1 MKKFKKEFMG
11 IIFFGIILLVIGL
24 IAKSQDNPLS
34 RFRSLLISI
43 GIIITIIGVGTQS
56 IRQIDAGEIGI
67 QKLFGKVQTTVLEEG
82 LNFVNPLVEVT
93 KVDVKTQ
100 NYTMT
105 SQDEEKTYADDAIPV
120 LTSDGL
126 QVIIDLTALYRI
138 IPEEAPKII
147 RTIGTAYETKIVRP
161 IIRSKIRNN
170 AAAYEAIQLYSQR
183 REEFENSLRNEI
195 EKDFNKRGFI
205 LEQLLIR
212 KINLPQSVKE
222 SIERKLTADQEAQRM
237 EFVLNKEKQEA
248 ERKRVEAQGVA
259 DAQRILNLGLSEQVL
274 RYESINVLKELVKS
288 DNAKVIIM
296 GDGKNSTPVIIG
308 K

>member
-1 MKKFKKEFMG
+1 MG
-11 IIFFGIILLVIGL
+11 IVFFGVILLVLSFVSKNG
-24 IAKSQDNPLS
+24 DNPLS
-34 RFRSLLISI
+34 RFRGILTTL
-43 GIIITIIGVGTQS
+43 GIILVIIGVGTQS
-56 IRQIDAGEIGI
+56 VRQIETGEIGI
-67 QKLFGKVQTTVLEEG
+67 QKLFGKIQTSILVEG

-93 KVDVKTQ
+93 KVDIKTQ

-105 SQDEEKTYADDAIPV
+105 SSSEESTMADDAIPV

-126 QVIIDLTALYRI
+126 QVVIDLTALYRI
-138 IPEEAPKII
+138 IPSEAPNIV
-147 RTIGTAYETKIVRP
+147 RTIGTSYEVKIVRP

-170 AAAYEAIQLYSQR
+170 AAAYEAIQLYSLK
-183 REEFENSLRNEI
+183 REEFETSLRDEI
-195 EKDFNKRGFI
+195 EADFNKRGFL

-259 DAQRILNLGLSEQVL
+259 DAQKILNSGLSDQVL

-288 DNAKVIIM
+288 ENAKVILM
-296 GDGKNSTPVIIG
+296 GDGKNTPSVIIG

>member
-1 MKKFKKEFMG
+1 MG
-11 IIFFGIILLVIGL
+11 LIFFGIIVLVLGLLSGR
-24 IAKSQDNPLS
+24 SDNPLS
-34 RFRSLLISI
+34 RFKTIFIFAGVLL
-43 GIIITIIGVGTQS
+43 IGVGAVTKSVKQV
-56 IRQIDAGEIGI
+56 DAGEIGV
-67 QKLFGKVQTTVLEEG
+67 QKLFGEVKPTILTEG
-82 LNFVNPLVEVT
+82 LNFINPLMEVIFI
-93 KVDVKTQ
+93 DIKTQ

-105 SQDEEKTYADDAIPV
+105 SMGEDKSGDDAIPV

-126 QVIIDLTALYRI
+126 QVVIDLTALYRL
-138 IPEEAPKII
+138 IPSEAPKII
-147 RTIGTAYETKIVRP
+147 RSIGTGYEDKIVRP

-170 AAAYEAIQLYSQR
+170 AASYEAIHLYSSR
-183 REEFENSLRNEI
+183 REEFENTLRAEI
-195 EKDFNKRGFI
+195 EKDFKERGFE

-259 DAQRILNLGLSEQVL
+259 DAQRILNSGLSEQVL
-274 RYESINVLKELVKS
+274 RYEGINVLKELVKS
-288 DNAKVIIM
+288 ENSKVIIM
-296 GDGKNSTPVIIG
+296 GDGKSSPPVIIG

>member
-1 MKKFKKEFMG
+1 MG
-11 IIFFGIILLVIGL
+11 IIFFGVVVLVLGL
-24 IAKSQDNPLS
+24 VAKNQDNPLS
-34 RFRSLLISI
+34 RFRSLLII
-43 GIIITIIGVGTQS
+43 VGALITVVGAGTQS

-67 QKLFGKVQTTVLEEG
+67 QKLFGKVQTKVLVEG
-82 LNFVNPLVEVT
+82 LNFVNPLVEVI

-105 SQDEEKTYADDAIPV
+105 SQDEDKTIGDDAIPV

-126 QVIIDLTALYRI
+126 QVVIDLTALYRI

-147 RTIGTAYETKIVRP
+147 RTIGPVYETKIVRP

-170 AAAYEAIQLYSQR
+170 AAAYEAIQLYSLK
-183 REEFENSLRNEI
+183 REEFEISLRDEI
-195 EKDFNKRGFI
+195 EKDFNSRGFI

-222 SIERKLTADQEAQRM
+222 SIERKINADQEAQRM

-259 DAQRILNLGLSEQVL
+259 DAQRILNLGLSDQVL

-296 GDGKNSTPVIIG
+296 GDGKNSPPVIIG

>member
-1 MKKFKKEFMG
+1 MG
-11 IIFFGIILLVIGL
+11 IVFFGVIFLVLSFVSKNG
-24 IAKSQDNPLS
+24 DNPLS
-34 RFRSLLISI
+34 RFRGILTTL
-43 GIIITIIGVGTQS
+43 GIILVIIGVGTQS
-56 IRQIDAGEIGI
+56 VRQIETGEIGI
-67 QKLFGKVQTTVLEEG
+67 QKLFGKIQTSILVEG

-93 KVDVKTQ
+93 KVDIKTQ

-105 SQDEEKTYADDAIPV
+105 SSSEESTMADDAIPV

-126 QVIIDLTALYRI
+126 QVVIDLTALYRI
-138 IPEEAPKII
+138 IPSEAPNIV
-147 RTIGTAYETKIVRP
+147 RTIGTSYEVKIVRP

-170 AAAYEAIQLYSQR
+170 AAAYEAIQLYSLK
-183 REEFENSLRNEI
+183 REEFETSLRDEI
-195 EKDFNKRGFI
+195 EADFNKRGFL

-259 DAQRILNLGLSEQVL
+259 DAQKILNSGLSDQVL

-288 DNAKVIIM
+288 ENAKVILM
-296 GDGKNSTPVIIG
+296 GDGKNTPSVIIG

>member
-1 MKKFKKEFMG
+1 MG
-11 IIFFGIILLVIGL
+11 LIFFGIILLVLSFISKNG
-24 IAKSQDNPLS
+24 DNPLS
-34 RFRSLLISI
+34 RFRGILTALGVLLTLI
-43 GIIITIIGVGTQS
+43 GIGTQS
-56 IRQIDAGEIGI
+56 VRQIDTGEIGI
-67 QKLFGKVQTTVLEEG
+67 QKLFGKIQTNILVEG
-82 LNFVNPLVEVT
+82 LNFVNPLVDVI
-93 KVDVKTQ
+93 KVDIKTQ

-105 SQDEEKTYADDAIPV
+105 SSTEETSMADDAIPV

-126 QVIIDLTALYRI
+126 QVVIDLTALYRI
-138 IPEEAPKII
+138 IPSEAPNVI
-147 RTIGTAYETKIVRP
+147 RTIGTGFESKIVRP

-170 AAAYEAIQLYSQR
+170 AAAYEAIQLYSLK
-183 REEFENSLRNEI
+183 REEFETSLRDEI
-195 EKDFNKRGFI
+195 EKDFNKRGFF

-259 DAQRILNLGLSEQVL
+259 DAQKILNSGLSEQVL

-288 DNAKVIIM
+288 ENSKVIIM
-296 GDGKNSTPVIIG
+296 GDSKNSPSVILG

>member
-1 MKKFKKEFMG
+1 MG